1 MNTTT
6 TTNQDFLISS
16 KAIDFFI
23 AAINWAC
30 WKFLAIT
37 TAVLSYQLTASFLQA
52 HLPPQ
57 YLFWGQIIGITLI
70 FLLVD
75 AGLQNMLAYYLK
87 EKSRLSKADK
97 AKKAFLKSVF
107 WLLFFRIVLTA
118 TSSWWAAPAASK
130 FITTDNQANNYTN
143 QIANLDQ
150 KDSIE
155 YATASTLLATAQK
168 NESQRI
174 ASAKS
179 KAEAEKRKQINS
191 GDQWQIDSY
200 RREGFSWICN
210 KANPDKK
217 DRDYCNRIKTAIS
230 EGKAAIEAEKQ
241 KVSLLESK
249 LIGRSNPT
257 RDSTKTA
264 LIALATSA
272 NDQYLSELST
282 NTNIIY
288 IFDIA
293 AVLLGIL
300 CTRLRV
306 KRRIVASDYGENKS
320 FLFTIGRA
328 IEKAKIAAINKLEE
342 MLEVDID
349 GNGVIGEPESD
360 PPTLPQDPSITLA
373 QLQQLL
379 QSNNITEKRTV
390 VKGFGKENDFSS
402 NILTADNQNKVATSS
417 YLTELEIEY
426 IKGAYRNANSNI
438 TSWNKKPDT
447 NESKAKNIKKYQDV
461 KAMARK
467 ALEAKGIDPDTVLV
481 KRKKQA

>member
-87 EKSRLSKADK
+87 EKSRLSKSDK

-107 WLLFFRIVLTA
+107 WLLFFRIILTA

-130 FITTDNQANNYTN
+130 FITTDNQANNYTS

-249 LIGRSNPT
+249 LLGRSNPT

-264 LIALATSA
+264 LLALATSA

-306 KRRIVASDYGENKS
+306 KRRIVAADYGENKS

-342 MLEVDID
+342 ILEVDID

-360 PPTLPQDPSITLA
+360 PPTPPSTPTKRLTFKEWQEINNSV
-373 QLQQLL
+373 QN
-379 QSNNITEKRTV
+379 SNKNVIPIDISQRNE
-390 VKGFGKENDFSS
+390 
-402 NILTADNQNKVATSS
+402 VATSS
-417 YLTELEIEY
+417 YDSETEIQY
-426 IKGAYRNANSNI
+426 IIGALKDANSNL
-438 TSWNKKPDT
+438 TAWQSKPDSCETKEENINKYT
-447 NESKAKNIKKYQDV
+447 NVIKKAEEDLI
-461 KAMARK
+461 R
-467 ALEAKGIDPDTVLV
+467 KGINPKDVLK
-481 KRKKQA
+481 KRKSRA